1 MSLFKLLELITSDA
15 EVGEIE
21 EVVKGSPDLVF
32 RLLKLVNSAALGR
45 SQKVSN
51 LRSAIIVLGRE
62 QLGRLVQIM
71 FFKLGNERPV
81 RADPLAQAAV
91 VRGRMMEGLVGA
103 VGVSPA
109 LKPSAFM
116 LGMLSLADALFGET
130 PEQLAAFLALDEVM
144 CAALLRREGPLGRML
159 AVVEM
164 AEQVQTVAQAEL
176 LAALLAET
184 GIGDIATLTQLQL
197 EALRFTN
204 DL

>member
-1 MSLFKLLELITSDA
+1 
-15 EVGEIE
+15 
-21 EVVKGSPDLVF
+21 
-32 RLLKLVNSAALGR
+32 
-45 SQKVSN
+45 
-51 LRSAIIVLGRE
+51 
-62 QLGRLVQIM
+62 
-71 FFKLGNERPV
+71 
-81 RADPLAQAAV
+81 
-91 VRGRMMEGLVGA
+91 
-103 VGVSPA
+103 
-109 LKPSAFM
+109 M